1 MKMTQLKTLGFFI
14 FLFLTACYGTVGEN
28 FDSSQINSIQNHLTT
43 QEQIFE
49 RFGPP
54 FKKGLENGQAMWTYQ
69 FDKWNALGSAQSKDL
84 VILFDKKNIVKAYRF
99 TTSNPKKP

>member
-1 MKMTQLKTLGFFI
+1 MRKNQVNTLGFLI
-14 FLFLTACYGTVGEN
+14 LLFLTACYGTVGEN

-49 RFGPP
+49 KFGAP
-54 FKKGLENGQAMWTYQ
+54 FKKGLENDQAMWTYQ
-69 FDKWNALGSAQSKDL
+69 YDKWNALGSAQSKDL
-84 VILFDKKNIVKAYRF
+84 VILFDNKNIVKAYRF

>member
-1 MKMTQLKTLGFFI
+1 MKIPKLNTLGFFI

-49 RFGPP
+49 RFGAP
-54 FKKGLENGQAMWTYQ
+54 FKKGLENDQAMWTYQ
-69 FDKWNALGSAQSKDL
+69 YDKWNALGSAQSKDL
-84 VILFDKKNIVKAYRF
+84 VILFDNKNIVKAYRF

>member
-49 RFGPP
+49 KFGAP
-54 FKKGLENGQAMWTYQ
+54 FKKGLENDQAMWTYQ
-69 FDKWNALGSAQSKDL
+69 YDKWNALGSAQSKDL
-84 VILFDKKNIVKAYRF
+84 VILFDNKNIVKAYRF